1 MENKMKILL
10 DTAVRNVARG
20 LAGAAFTLLLGFT
33 VPAVAQHYTR
43 VDLTSDQGVIAPAV
57 AEGSSHINYD
67 PNLLN
72 SWGLARSATSAW
84 WIADNHAGVS
94 TLYDGNGVPQ
104 PLVVS
109 IPPPKDATGGAAPT
123 GTVFNATTAFQV
135 APNQQAIFIFATE
148 DGTISGWNPRVDP
161 PMRFAR

>member
-1 MENKMKILL
+1 MNIFSK
-10 DTAVRNVARG
+10 TATLRALG
-20 LAGAAFTLLLGFT
+20 TFASASLTFFLAFT
-33 VPAVAQHYTR
+33 VPATAQHYNR
-43 VDLTSDQGVIAPAV
+43 VDLTSDQPAPALATATAAV
-57 AEGSSHINYD
+57 VNPD

-84 WIADNHAGVS
+84 WVADNHAGVS

-104 PLVVS
+104 SLVVS

-123 GTVFNATTAFQV
+123 GTVFNATTSFQV

-161 PMRFAR
+161 THAVRKV